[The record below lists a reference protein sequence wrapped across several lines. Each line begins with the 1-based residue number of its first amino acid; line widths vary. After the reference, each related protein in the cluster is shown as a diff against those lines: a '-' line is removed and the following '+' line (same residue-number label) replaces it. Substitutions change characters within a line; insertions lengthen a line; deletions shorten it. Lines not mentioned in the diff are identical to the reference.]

1 MEIILPFEHPLVI
14 FISYLMSKI
23 ARGYPNVSKYDSKEI
38 AIDYFFSL
46 SNFAIIEETASGK
59 LLIQDGKEIS
69 LLKSGAVKKKKK
81 QSRAL
86 DTQDNFSVQ

>member
-23 ARGYPNVSKYDSKEI
+23 AREYPNVSKYDSKEI
-38 AIDYFFSL
+38 AIDFFFL
-46 SNFAIIEETASGK
+46 STFAIIEEMATGK

-69 LLKSGAVKKKKK
+69 LLKSGAVEKRKKNS
-81 QSRAL
+81 QGL
-86 DTQDNFSVQ
+86 